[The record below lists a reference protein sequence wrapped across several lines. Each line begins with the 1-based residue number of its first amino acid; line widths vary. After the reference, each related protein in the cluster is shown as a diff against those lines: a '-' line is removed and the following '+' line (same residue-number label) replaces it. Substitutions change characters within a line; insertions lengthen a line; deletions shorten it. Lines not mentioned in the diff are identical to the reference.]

1 MAMIRR
7 REGKKKNA
15 DGKVKKTVTWQAVV
29 RKEDHRPKYKSFKT
43 KRGAEVWATSVED
56 AINKDE
62 FVPSAESR
70 KKTVRDMLERY
81 RKHEVPNVR
90 LQTNG
95 TYLTSD

>member
-62 FVPSAESR
+62 FVPSAESSSTSLAWLLIGFSGHTTHFT
-70 KKTVRDMLERY
+70 TVL
-81 RKHEVPNVR
+81 PSSC
-90 LQTNG
+90 LS
-95 TYLTSD
+95 LT